1 MSTVCQGKKTT
12 GSLAWFPLSVREVDG
27 PPPAAGWP
35 LSASGSGSGPGKPD
49 APKCHTEWGPF

>member
-1 MSTVCQGKKTT
+1 MSTVCQVEKTT

-27 PPPAAGWP
+27 PPAAGWP
-35 LSASGSGSGPGKPD
+35 LSASGSGSGKPD